1 LQRYSAKLQES
12 VSIIFLNVYILYM
25 CDTFQFT
32 PVVNIND
39 SQVITG
45 GGACVEKIMKDNS
58 NGNSN
63 CLYTRFNNL
72 IIPVGLPLQP
82 RFSIDTDVLEEPD
95 YERAAMISSKKF
107 DDLLYTVGND
117 LGISSSRTSNNKTQK
132 TTK

>member
-1 LQRYSAKLQES
+1 
-12 VSIIFLNVYILYM
+12 M

-32 PVVNIND
+32 PAVNIND

-45 GGACVEKIMKDNS
+45 GGASVEKIMKDNS

-63 CLYTRFNNL
+63 CLYTRFKNL

>member
-1 LQRYSAKLQES
+1 
-12 VSIIFLNVYILYM
+12 M

-32 PVVNIND
+32 PAVNIND

-45 GGACVEKIMKDNS
+45 GGASVEKIMKDNS
-58 NGNSN
+58 KSNSN
-63 CLYTRFNNL
+63 CLYTRFKNL